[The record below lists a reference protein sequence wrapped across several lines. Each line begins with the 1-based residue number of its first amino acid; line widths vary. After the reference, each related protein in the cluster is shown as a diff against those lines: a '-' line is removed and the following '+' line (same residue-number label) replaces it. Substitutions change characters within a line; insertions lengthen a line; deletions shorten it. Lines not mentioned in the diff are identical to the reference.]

1 MNSPTDAKGIL
12 LSRRKFLIGA
22 SAAAGASLLTAC
34 GAPAVVPT
42 AAPAATAVSAATN
55 APAPT
60 AAPANTAVPAPTE
73 APKAAAA
80 SGFPVTLKHKFG
92 ETTITAEPKR
102 VIALGYSEVDP
113 ILALGVVPVA
123 LRDWFGEQPNSVWPW
138 SQDALKGQK
147 PEVLKMEFGQINLE
161 TIAALKPDLIVATH
175 SGITDKEYA
184 SLAQI
189 APTLAQP
196 GDYSDFGVPWQEQTR
211 FIGQALGKSA
221 LADSLVK
228 TTEDKIAAARK
239 GYAAIEGKTVA
250 WASPADEAA
259 TYWATGPDTPP
270 MRFLAAL
277 GMRYPDALG
286 KLIGDKA
293 SEKISAERLDLI
305 DADVLISYAATDEA
319 RVKLENDPV
328 LKSLNV
334 VKNGRWIIFVGGD
347 ANYGALSY
355 STAPSLAFAA
365 ERLVPLLAETVGK
378 SAPAASSAD
387 AFPVTLKHKF
397 GETTVTAEPK
407 RVIAL
412 GYSDQDPILAL
423 GVKPIATRYWWG
435 DEQMA
440 AFPWAQDELG
450 DAKPEV
456 LKMQELNFE
465 KLAALKPDLIIATYA
480 GIKAEEYETLSKIAP
495 TVAQS
500 GEYLDYGMPWQ
511 ETTLTI
517 GKALGR
523 GAQAQTLIDSIE
535 KRFAALR
542 EKHPEWAGKSVI
554 IGAPSDGKFGFMASQ
569 DPRSRMFSALGFKVP
584 ESFDKIADGSFYG
597 TLSAERVDMLNTD
610 LIVFHQLQWVK
621 GGRATIEADP
631 LLSKSESLK
640 QKRAIFLEGELDDA
654 FQFNS
659 VLSLP
664 QVLDQVAPMIEAA
677 LGGK

>member
-1 MNSPTDAKGIL
+1 MNNQSVAKRIS

-22 SAAAGASLLTAC
+22 GSAAGASLLAAC
-34 GAPAVVPT
+34 
-42 AAPAATAVSAATN
+42 AAPAA
-55 APAPT
+55 APT
-60 AAPANTAVPAPTE
+60 AAPQNTAAPAPTE
-73 APKAAAA
+73 APPAATTGGA
-80 SGFPVTLKHKFG
+80 FPVTLKHKFG
-92 ETTITAEPKR
+92 ETVVTAEPKR

-123 LRDWFGEQPNSVWPW
+123 LREWFGDQPNGVWPW
-138 SQDALKGQK
+138 SQGALNGQT
-147 PEVLKMEFGQINLE
+147 PELLKMEFGQINLE
-161 TIAALKPDLIVATH
+161 TIAALKPDLIIATH

-184 SLAQI
+184 SLAAI

-196 GDYSDFGVPWQEQTR
+196 GDYPDFGVPWQEQTR
-211 FIGQALGKSA
+211 LIGKALGKSA
-221 LADSLVK
+221 QAGALVQA
-228 TTEDKIAAARK
+228 TEDKIAATRTAT
-239 GYAAIEGKTVA
+239 GSIEGKTVT

-259 TYWATGPDTPP
+259 TFWATGPTTPP
-270 MRFLAAL
+270 MRFLAAI
-277 GMRYPDALG
+277 GMRFPEELG
-286 KLIGDKA
+286 KLIGDKS
-293 SEKISAERLDLI
+293 SEKLSAERLDLL
-305 DADVLISYAATDEA
+305 DADVLISYVQTDEA
-319 RVKLENDPV
+319 RVKLQSDPV
-328 LKSLNV
+328 LQSLNV
-334 VKNGRWIIFVGGD
+334 VKDGRWIIFVGDD

-365 ERLVPLLAETVGK
+365 EKLVPLLAE
-378 SAPAASSAD
+378 AASKSKSKALPDAAPKPAD
-387 AFPVTLKHKF
+387 GVFPVTLKHKF
-397 GETTVTAEPK
+397 GETTVVAEPK

-465 KLAALKPDLIIATYA
+465 KLAALKPDLIVATYA
-480 GIKAEEYETLSKIAP
+480 GIKAEEFETLSKIAP

-511 ETTLTI
+511 ETTLMI

-523 GAQAQTLIDSIE
+523 EAQAQTLVADIE
-535 KRFAALR
+535 QRFAALR
-542 EKHPEWAGKSVI
+542 EKYPAWAGKSVI
-554 IGAPSDGKFGFMASQ
+554 IGSPFEGKFGFMASQ
-569 DPRSRMFSALGFKVP
+569 DPRSRMFASLGFKVP
-584 ESFDKIADGSFYG
+584 DAFDKIADGSFYG
-597 TLSAERVDMLNTD
+597 TVSSERIDLLNTD

-621 GGRATIEADP
+621 GGRAAIESDALLTRTEP
-631 LLSKSESLK
+631 LKE
-640 QKRAIFLEGELDDA
+640 KRVIFLEGELDDA

-664 QVLDQVAPMIEAA
+664 QVLDKVAPMIAVA
-677 LGGK
+677 LGSK